1 MNPDLLGVLACP
13 SCEYYPLEIVGAVLR
28 DGEVDVGQIICQNC
42 KAVFNILQ
50 GVPILLSSVCN
61 MGASAR
67 VDMARSAEQH
77 NQAQID
83 YFNNIGTSEYEIT
96 RPHDTGRL
104 YQALLDFKAEQSIRL
119 VRTELY
125 GSMVLCVCCGS
136 GMDLEYLHNRA
147 GRVVGMDISM
157 GAVLGA
163 RERARRFGLKY
174 DLVVGD
180 AERLPFRSNGF
191 DFGYVHDGFHHL
203 SSPYKGLSELWRTSR
218 RAIMLT
224 EPIDAFLTRIS
235 VLLGIS
241 GTNEEA
247 GNKVC
252 RIELS
257 ELNNVL
263 AHLKP
268 ASVSLS
274 RYLMWYPHKPPGWFK
289 FFNRKR
295 IFGTYWYVFSLLNRI
310 IGKWGNKF
318 SATIWKNKKN
328 HSDKK
333 DEI

>member
-13 SCEYYPLEIVGAVLR
+13 SCEYYPLDIVNVVLG
-28 DGEVDVGQIICQNC
+28 DGEVNAGQIICQNC
-42 KAVFNILQ
+42 RAVFNIIQ
-50 GVPILLSSVCN
+50 GVPVLLSSAYDRAAN
-61 MGASAR
+61 ASAD
-67 VDMARSAEQH
+67 VARSAEQH
-77 NQAQID
+77 NQGQID
-83 YFNNIGTSEYEIT
+83 YFNNIGTSEFEIT

-104 YQALLDFKAEQSIRL
+104 YQALLDFKAEQSIRQVL
-119 VRTELY
+119 TELY

-147 GRVVGMDISM
+147 GRVVGMDISI

-191 DFGYVHDGFHHL
+191 DFGYVHDGLHHL
-203 SSPYKGLSELWRTSR
+203 SSPYKGLYELWRTSR

-224 EPIDAFLTRIS
+224 EPIDASLTRVS

-252 RIELS
+252 RIKLS
-257 ELNNVL
+257 ELRTFL
-263 AHLKP
+263 ADLKP

-274 RYLMWYPHKPPGWFK
+274 RYLMWYPHKPPGWFR

-295 IFGTYWYVFSLLNRI
+295 AFGTYWYFFSLLNRI
-310 IGKWGNKF
+310 VGRWGNKF
-318 SATIWKNKKN
+318 SATIRKSENI
-328 HSDKK
+328 HSDK
-333 DEI
+333 